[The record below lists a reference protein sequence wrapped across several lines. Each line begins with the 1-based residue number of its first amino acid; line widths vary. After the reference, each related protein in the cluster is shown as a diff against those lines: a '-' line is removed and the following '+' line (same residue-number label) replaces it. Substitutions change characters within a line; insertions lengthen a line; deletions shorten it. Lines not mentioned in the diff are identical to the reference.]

1 MLADY
6 RPALSYPFAV
16 MKLPTSLLPNRFEP
30 DALLPRLHALLET
43 ARDEAARRRHSLLVS
58 VTFEF
63 PAVSPRSIFRHA
75 RPPRLLWH
83 QPGEGIGMAGVG
95 SAAPLTG
102 AGEGRFT
109 QVSAAYR
116 RLLWEA
122 RIDTCPSYPLTAPV
136 ALGGF
141 AFDPSAPA
149 NPAWEAYPDALLIVP
164 RFLFLSVEHGTWCT
178 INLQVSA
185 GFDPDT
191 ETEEI
196 IGELAELAS
205 VADGRLG
212 DRQPGLLAP
221 FNDPSGPWEQQ
232 VQDIVQEIRR
242 GAVQKV
248 VLAREFRLRA
258 RADFDVDVALHRLA
272 AAAGHCTLFALDTG
286 SGCMIGATPER
297 LIRLQDQTVQ
307 VDCLAGSTARG
318 DTEQADRCLGQAL
331 LHSAKDRRE
340 HGLVV
345 RTLREALSSYCLSLE
360 VPDAPRLLRLPDVQ
374 HLHTPLQGTLPAGAS
389 ILELAARLHPT
400 PGVGGVPRLAALE
413 LIREQERL
421 GRGWYAGP
429 IGWVDAGGGGE
440 FVVGIRSALIHGSDA
455 WLYAGCGIVKGSDP
469 RSEYEESCLKLRP
482 MLAALS
488 ETAS

>member
-1 MLADY
+1 
-6 RPALSYPFAV
+6 
-16 MKLPTSLLPNRFEP
+16 MKSSTTFVPNRFEAE
-30 DALLPRLHALLET
+30 ALTRRLHALLE
-43 ARDEAARRRHSLLVS
+43 AGREQAVRRRQAFLVS
-58 VTFEF
+58 VTFEC
-63 PAVSPRSIFRHA
+63 PAVSPRAVFRHA

-83 QPGEGIGMAGVG
+83 QPGEGMAMVGIG
-95 SAAPLTG
+95 SAASLAG
-102 AGEGRFT
+102 AGEGRFA
-109 QVSAAYR
+109 QVGAAFR
-116 RLLWEA
+116 RLVSEA
-122 RIDTCPSYPLTAPV
+122 RVDACPSYPLAAPA

-149 NPAWEAYPDALLIVP
+149 NAAWEAYPDALLIVP
-164 RFLFLSVEHGTWCT
+164 RFLFLTVEHAAWCT
-178 INLQVSA
+178 VNLQVSA
-185 GFDPDT
+185 GTDADA
-191 ETEEI
+191 ELEEV
-196 IGELAELAS
+196 IGDLAEVTALD
-205 VADGRLG
+205 DGPLG

-221 FNDPSGPWEQQ
+221 INDPSGPWERQ
-232 VQDIVQEIRR
+232 VQDIVQEIQR
-242 GAVQKV
+242 GGVQKV

-258 RADFDVDVALHRLA
+258 RGDFDVDVALQRLA
-272 AAAGHCTLFALDTG
+272 AAAGHCTLFAIDTG

-297 LIRLQDQTVQ
+297 LIRLQEQTVQ

-345 RTLREALSSYCLSLE
+345 RTLREALSSYCLTLE

-374 HLHTPLQGTLPAGAS
+374 HLHTPLQGTLPAGAG

-455 WLYAGCGIVKGSDP
+455 WLYAGCGIVQGSDP

-482 MLAALS
+482 MLAALG